1 MDGEKP
7 RADIDGRARD
17 EAYETEMQEYRRR
30 IETAIEEEDKAQL
43 SQGKFV
49 ALRLP
54 SHKKTLVERFV
65 EYMTTDPVDYT
76 EIANKNLDVVQVK

>member
-1 MDGEKP
+1 MADEKP

-30 IETAIEEEDKAQL
+30 IEAAIEEEDKAQL
-43 SQGKFV
+43 PQGSIVIPLHVRKGS
-49 ALRLP
+49 LIQ
-54 SHKKTLVERFV
+54 RFI

-76 EIANKNLDVVQVK
+76 EIAEKNLYVVQVK